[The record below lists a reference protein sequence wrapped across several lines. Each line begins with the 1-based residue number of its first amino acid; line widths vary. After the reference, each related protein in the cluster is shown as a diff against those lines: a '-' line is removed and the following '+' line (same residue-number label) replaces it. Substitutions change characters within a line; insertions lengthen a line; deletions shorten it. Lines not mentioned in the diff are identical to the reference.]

1 MELELAIIY
10 RKSYII
16 YYYISASYA
25 TYRFQEGNLNNFF
38 KVSHGLL
45 DLANNNVTVRP
56 ICSSNM
62 TH

>member
-25 TYRFQEGNLNNFF
+25 TYRFQEGNLTPTIRIDYTPYDT
-38 KVSHGLL
+38 K
-45 DLANNNVTVRP
+45 
-56 ICSSNM
+56 SNW
-62 TH
+62 HI